1 MQHRHLNDLDVSA
14 LGLGCMSMSEFY
26 GPTDEAVAL
35 KAIDRAISLGITFFD
50 TADMYGSG
58 ANELLVGRGLRS
70 RRQQV
75 VIATKF
81 GIVRDPARPA
91 WRGFNGTPAYARACC
106 DASLARL
113 GVDHIDLYYLHRA
126 DPTIPIE
133 ETVGAM
139 SDLVSAGKVR
149 YLGLSEVSAD
159 TLRRANE
166 VHQITA
172 LQSEYSLW
180 TRDPEESVLPACRD
194 LGVGFVPFAPLGRG
208 FLTGKLTEPN
218 FDADDFR
225 NSNPRFEADN
235 FRRNQQ
241 LAQLVQSLAAAR
253 GCTAAQL
260 CLAWL
265 LSRGPDI
272 VPIPGTKRPER
283 VEENAAA
290 AAIQL
295 TPDELAEID
304 QAFPLGVAAGARYG
318 ANAATAPTTTP
329 AR

>member
-1 MQHRHLNDLDVSA
+1 LQHRHLNDLDVSA